1 MLRERAVLDSPA
13 VRIAV
18 SGSHCSGK
26 STLIEDFLAVHREY
40 IHEPEPCEWLE
51 DLYGEPLP
59 AEPAD
64 ADFRRQLEISVERLQ
79 QYASRTDVIFERSAV
94 DFVAYLLALNDLGR
108 SARDC
113 ERVESWADL
122 AAAGM
127 AHIDLLVVLPLN
139 DRDGIVVP
147 ESEDPELREA
157 MNQRLLELVTDDPY
171 SLFGSGRT
179 RIIELRG
186 NRSER
191 LRMLEEALRARAG
204 AA

>member
-1 MLRERAVLDSPA
+1 VLDSPA

-26 STLIEDFLAVHREY
+26 STLIEDFVAVHREY
-40 IHEPEPCEWLE
+40 VHEPEPCEWLE

-59 AEPAD
+59 AEPTA

-79 QYASRTDVIFERSAV
+79 QYASNTEVIFERSAV

-113 ERVESWADL
+113 ELIESSADL

-127 AHIDLLVVLPLN
+127 AHIDLLVVLPLD

-157 MNQRLLELVTDDPY
+157 MNQRLLELVTEDQHA
-171 SLFGSGRT
+171 LFGSGRT
-179 RIIELRG
+179 RILEVRG
-186 NRSER
+186 TRSER
-191 LRMLEEALRARAG
+191 LRTLEKALRARAG